1 MSNSILFIDM
11 NCLVTKLS
19 AFCFSF
25 PLVGICEVIYGP
37 LIHTFL
43 QYLVFGVF
51 FFWQLEAKSLLTGYV
66 WFDWQAS
73 KKKVYMLYNLEP
85 DRSVT
90 GGAWYSDQDFESEF
104 VEVLNQQCF
113 KYLEQ
118 RVSPSEDWYS
128 AIHKLS
134 EKEWTISDEKMLS
147 CIIMYCTCKGYTIH
161 KYIVKCN

>member
-1 MSNSILFIDM
+1 MG
-11 NCLVTKLS
+11 C
-19 AFCFSF
+19 
-25 PLVGICEVIYGP
+25 
-37 LIHTFL
+37 
-43 QYLVFGVF
+43 

-128 AIHKLS
+128 AKHKLS

-147 CIIMYCTCKGYTIH
+147 CIIMYCTCKGYTIY
-161 KYIVKCN
+161 KYIVKCNKCIIINFLLLFFWDCTWQNFYSSKMLNLILSINIPLW